1 MNPRDLPLDEEDVVV
16 EVNRTQLQHFTG
28 DDPRCRALQLPE
40 GILLRYNLSES
51 LYFYLRTQ
59 IEDGK
64 IATRVFASN
73 SPYEQQKAS
82 IGKVLTPMFE
92 ARADFNHL
100 EKVKQLLH
108 SWVEFVQQGADVG
121 QDFSSFQ
128 VGERQEE

>member
-1 MNPRDLPLDEEDVVV
+1 MNPNDLPLNDDDVVV

-51 LYFYLRTQ
+51 MYFYLRTQ

-64 IATRVFASN
+64 IATRVFASD

-82 IGKVLTPMFE
+82 IGKILTPMFE
-92 ARADFNHL
+92 AKADFNHL
-100 EKVKQLLH
+100 EKVKRLLH
-108 SWVEFVQQGADVG
+108 SWVEFVQEGVDI
-121 QDFSSFQ
+121 D
-128 VGERQEE
+128 